1 MRRFLAL
8 AALMFA
14 LASCQTEPEVLDV
27 QVADEVNTTISVS
40 ILGSETR
47 SDLGSS
53 RGVFDSGILDGAAT
67 MRYQMVVYDEND
79 QPTQQRYVK
88 YADGKSVAF
97 DVRLAPQRKY
107 TFVVWAD
114 VVTGEDKGDNHYNTE
129 NLASVTII
137 DTEDNPWSAMD
148 ESRDAFTGKWTEDS
162 FTGASVINVP
172 LKRALAKLRLVT
184 TDYQDAVK
192 SGATP
197 ASATVTYLYDNTNSG
212 RMAFNAF
219 MGEACATTLNTS
231 VIETVTY
238 PVDVYSGQEVT
249 LFEDYLFAN
258 DDVLKFTLEVKE
270 AASAAYPEGR
280 RIKLTDF
287 NTDIPVKCNNLTT
300 ITGAL
305 LTNGAGIN
313 VVIEETSNEDKLNYQ
328 EEQLRRLGKIGG
340 SLTLNESV
348 EISAPIVIE
357 AGVVAE
363 INLNGFDIINTTASE
378 VFGEGEGIISY
389 GELTINGEG
398 TVQGSTM
405 AVWARGNDGAVVNIY
420 GGTYMGCAEG
430 FAKGG
435 RSVIY
440 ASSDN
445 TINIYGGTFKAL
457 AADKT
462 SYADKTNGV
471 YAALNVADNNGF
483 INVYGGTFYM
493 QNPAAPGT
501 EPAKWNAEH
510 PNGFVANRHKSTL
523 VDGSTTD
530 YVVSE
535 IPPVTTS
542 DELLAAVAQGGY
554 VKLGKDISLEARIS
568 VPTGAEV
575 YLDMNGKSICVEE
588 DYTDERV
595 IYVPAGSSLI
605 IDGNGTIEAHTPNPV
620 IFTPFGDLVI
630 ENGTFIRVLEDGYTG
645 TISSMFLGTKPG
657 GWETYGVTINGGYF
671 DSGYYDTNA
680 ADIEDYLAGTKTLVE
695 TEDDKAKRGNSKD
708 SNVVRV
714 ALKQNVMKLIN
725 RSYNYFHVYGGTFVG
740 ANPAWGDEGGWLPV
754 EPQYLRPWSNYQG
767 GFIPGQEK
775 HNDGIVLPEGFAI
788 TKGTHKDGRPTYTVT
803 YNK

>member
-8 AALMFA
+8 VALMFA

-40 ILGSETR
+40 ISGSETR
-47 SDLGSS
+47 SDLGCS

-219 MGEACATTLNTS
+219 MGEACDTPLNTS

-340 SLTLNESV
+340 RLTLNESV

-378 VFGEGEGIISY
+378 VFGEGEGVISY

-440 ASSDN
+440 ASSGN

-501 EPAKWNAEH
+501 EPAEWNAAH
-510 PNGFVANRHKSTL
+510 PNGFVVFKYKSEKVEDSDNYVVRDAVIIVEQGKLNDIL
-523 VDGSTTD
+523 VNLNKTTD
-530 YVVSE
+530 
-535 IPPVTTS
+535 
-542 DELLAAVAQGGY
+542 
-554 VKLGKDISLEARIS
+554 
-568 VPTGAEV
+568 AEV
-575 YLDMNGKSICVEE
+575 
-588 DYTDERV
+588 
-595 IYVPAGSSLI
+595 
-605 IDGNGTIEAHTPNPV
+605 
-620 IFTPFGDLVI
+620 
-630 ENGTFIRVLEDGYTG
+630 
-645 TISSMFLGTKPG
+645 FLQ
-657 GWETYGVTINGGYF
+657 V
-671 DSGYYDTNA
+671 
-680 ADIEDYLAGTKTLVE
+680 
-695 TEDDKAKRGNSKD
+695 
-708 SNVVRV
+708 
-714 ALKQNVMKLIN
+714 
-725 RSYNYFHVYGGTFVG
+725 
-740 ANPAWGDEGGWLPV
+740 
-754 EPQYLRPWSNYQG
+754 
-767 GFIPGQEK
+767 
-775 HNDGIVLPEGFAI
+775 
-788 TKGTHKDGRPTYTVT
+788 
-803 YNK
+803 